1 MMLRY
6 ALLGC
11 MTLLAIQPT
20 AAQIT
25 LTPDDFPFQLGTSS
39 YLNLD
44 TSNEDGAN
52 TAAIEALIAQSGGGQ
67 TYDFTG
73 IDFEFQLS
81 GTVTVESGATGPGAG
96 TDPLSQATQTAIL
109 PFSIEEEGTTV
120 EGSVYTYLRLSDEE
134 AFDLGGYFE
143 GESDGMP
150 ISFTLTR
157 EPNGDRVAVFPYTF
171 GTSWT
176 SDFTESSFG
185 TATVSKA
192 YEVDGWG
199 ILIAPGVAGVPVLRV
214 KITEER
220 TTAGV
225 TLTSVCYEFRAAQ
238 PVVAIACE
246 GNDAFM
252 EPPTASVNT
261 YGAATTDAE
270 TPLEVGVSATFN
282 SVYPNPIRDVA
293 TLEFEVPRRSDVHLI
308 VYDVLGREVAV
319 LANGV
324 RAAGQHEEALNTAS
338 FAPGVYLARLTVDGQ
353 RWTRRLTVTH

>member
-1 MMLRY
+1 MPTRY
-6 ALLGC
+6 LL
-11 MTLLAIQPT
+11 LLVLCLTIGT
-20 AAQIT
+20 ADAQIT
-25 LTPDDFPFQLGTSS
+25 LTADDFPFQLGTSS
-39 YLNLD
+39 YLSLE

-73 IDFEFQLS
+73 IDFEFELS
-81 GTVTVESGATGPGAG
+81 GMVTVESGATGPGAG

-109 PFSIEEEGTTV
+109 PFSIEGDETTV
-120 EGSVYTYLRLSDEE
+120 EGTVYTYLQLTDDE

-143 GESDGMP
+143 GESDGTP
-150 ISFTLTR
+150 VSFTLTR
-157 EPNGDRVAVFPYTF
+157 EPNGDRIAAFPYTF

-185 TATVSKA
+185 TTTVSKT
-192 YEVDGWG
+192 YEVEGWG
-199 ILIAPGVAGVPVLRV
+199 TLIAPGVAGVPVLRV
-214 KITEER
+214 KVTEER

-246 GNDAFM
+246 GDDTFM

-270 TPLEVGVSATFN
+270 APAEAGASATF
-282 SVYPNPIRDVA
+282 SAVYPNPIRGA
-293 TLEFEVPRRSDVHLI
+293 ASLEFEVLQRSDVRLV

-319 LANGV
+319 LADGV
-324 RAAGQHEEALNTAS
+324 RAAGEHREAFDAAS
-338 FAPGVYLARLTVDGQ
+338 LAPGVYLARLTVDGQ
-353 RWTRRLTVTH
+353 HWTRRLTVAD